1 MSPTGGCGD
10 GEDRGEAVRTNR
22 GESSYGFRDVGGQC
36 RNSMRFGRSAH
47 GRMMVGQCLVKLV
60 RKGYFAR
67 REARRFRCCLV
78 AASRASL
85 IELR

>member
-1 MSPTGGCGD
+1 MSPSGGCEG
-10 GEDRGEAVRTNR
+10 GEDKGEAVRTNR

-36 RNSMRFGRSAH
+36 RNSMRVARFAH

-60 RKGYFAR
+60 RKGYFTP